1 MNSKLSISFR
11 PLTTDDI
18 DIVADFLALHY
29 VPNEPMSQC
38 LAFTEEETYAYAK
51 GEAEETL
58 PHCLSTAAVISGTN
72 EICGLS
78 MCKRF
83 SDCSYTED
91 AVANSKHKAA
101 FLFRFAEWT
110 ESTLTKEF
118 GTSNIFLDDLTVVS
132 PKYSNRGLATEF
144 IRRTTEKAEGLG
156 FDVIIAFALTEKI
169 IKVTRRWG
177 WKLLKKID
185 LRSYCDSL
193 TNEAVFAQAKV
204 IDGCVPVVYKDFRSA
219 VNRASHKL

>member
-1 MNSKLSISFR
+1 MNSELSISFR

-51 GEAEETL
+51 GEAEDSL

-83 SDCSYTED
+83 SDSSYTED
-91 AVANSKHKAA
+91 VTSKHKAA
-101 FLFRFAEWT
+101 FLFRFAEWI

-132 PKYSNRGLATEF
+132 QKYSNRGLATEF
-144 IRRTTEKAEGLG
+144 IRRTTQKAEDLG
-156 FDVIIAFALTEKI
+156 FDVTVGFVVAEKMV
-169 IKVTRRWG
+169 KVTRRWG
-177 WKLLKKID
+177 WKVLKKID
-185 LRSYCDSL
+185 LRSYRDSL

-204 IDGCVPVVYKDFRSA
+204 IDGCVPVVYKDFRS
-219 VNRASHKL
+219 VNRAANKL